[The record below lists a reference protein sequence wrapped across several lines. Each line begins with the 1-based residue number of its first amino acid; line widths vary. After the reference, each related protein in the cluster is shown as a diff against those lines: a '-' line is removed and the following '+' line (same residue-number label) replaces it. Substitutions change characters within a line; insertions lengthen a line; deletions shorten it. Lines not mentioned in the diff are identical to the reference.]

1 MSSSR
6 RSSLSLGISLGF
18 GHRSPAGATATTA
31 VVLALL
37 LLERG
42 LSTSKETNEQTGQ
55 KQEKDSNRRKGLFSG
70 CLGAR
75 KG

>member
-18 GHRSPAGATATTA
+18 GHRSPAGATAATA

-37 LLERG
+37 LERG
-42 LSTSKETNEQTGQ
+42 FSTSKETNEETGQ
-55 KQEKDSNRRKGLFSG
+55 K
-70 CLGAR
+70 
-75 KG
+75 